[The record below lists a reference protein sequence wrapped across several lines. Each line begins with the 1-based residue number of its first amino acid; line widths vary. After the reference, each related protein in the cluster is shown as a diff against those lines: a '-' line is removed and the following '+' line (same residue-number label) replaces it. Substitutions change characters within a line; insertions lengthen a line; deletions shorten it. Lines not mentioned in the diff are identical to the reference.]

1 MMHAKICEN
10 NSLQHNMA
18 AQKIHATTQKF
29 TEIVDFGEDIVILEG
44 GNACM
49 IIEITAS
56 NFALLSKREQ
66 DSRIFS
72 YAGML
77 NSLSFPIQILIRNRR
92 MDISSYI
99 HELEGLIHT
108 TKNQQL
114 AAYIDYYSTFVREM
128 VTVNVVLNKSFYIV
142 VPFSSL
148 EMGVTGATQQQTQKK
163 QSQAETFEMSARKAL
178 QNKAN
183 ALLGQL
189 QKFATSA
196 RVLEKEDLIK
206 LFYEI
211 YNEDTEIDIDQMQSG
226 ADASFIRGEKQP

>member
-1 MMHAKICEN
+1 
-10 NSLQHNMA
+10 MA

-29 TEIVDFGEDIVILEG
+29 TEIVDFADDIVILEG

-92 MDISSYI
+92 MDISQYI
-99 HELEGLIHT
+99 HELEEVIT
-108 TKNQQL
+108 NTKNPQL
-114 AAYIDYYSTFVREM
+114 AAYVEYYSSFVKEM

-148 EMGVTGATQQQTQKK
+148 EMGVTGATQTQQKK
-163 QSQAETFEMSARKAL
+163 QSQKDTFIEEARKIL

-196 RVLEKEDLIK
+196 RILSKDDLIK
-206 LFYEI
+206 LYYEI
-211 YNEDTEIDIDQMQSG
+211 YNEDTEVDIDQMQAG
-226 ADASFIRGEKQP
+226 ADASVIRGGGQ

>member
-1 MMHAKICEN
+1 
-10 NSLQHNMA
+10 MA

-29 TEIVDFGEDIVILEG
+29 TEIVDFVEDIVILEG

-66 DSRIFS
+66 DTRIFA
-72 YAGML
+72 YAGLL

-92 MDISSYI
+92 MDISQYI
-99 HELEGLIHT
+99 NELDGVINS
-108 TKNQQL
+108 TKNPQL
-114 AAYIDYYSTFVREM
+114 ASYVAYYSSFVKEM
-128 VTVNVVLNKSFYIV
+128 VTVNVVLNKQFYIV

-148 EMGVTGATQQQTQKK
+148 ELGVTGAAQTQQKGMPQTD
-163 QSQAETFEMSARKAL
+163 SFAVNARKTL
-178 QNKAN
+178 QGKAN
-183 ALLGQL
+183 SLLGQL

-196 RVLEKEDLIK
+196 KVLEKEELIK

-211 YNEDTEIDIDQMQSG
+211 YNDDTEINIGQMQDG
-226 ADASFIRGEKQP
+226 ADAAVISMGGAKV

>member
-1 MMHAKICEN
+1 
-10 NSLQHNMA
+10 MA
-18 AQKIHATTQKF
+18 AQKIHSTTQKF
-29 TEIVDFGEDIVILEG
+29 TEIVDFADDIVLLDG

-66 DSRIFS
+66 DSRIFA
-72 YAGML
+72 YAGLL
-77 NSLSFPIQILIRNRR
+77 NSLSFPIKILIRNRR

-99 HELEGLIHT
+99 HELEDMIT
-108 TKNQQL
+108 NTKNQQL
-114 AAYIDYYSTFVREM
+114 AAYVEYYASFVKEM

-148 EMGVTGATQQQTQKK
+148 EMGVTGAAQTQQKK
-163 QSQAETFEMSARKAL
+163 QSQKETFIESARKIL

-183 ALLGQL
+183 SLLGQL

-196 RVLEKEDLIK
+196 RILEKEDLIK
-206 LFYEI
+206 LYYEI
-211 YNEDTEIDIDQMQSG
+211 YNEDTEVDIDQMQSG
-226 ADASFIRGEKQP
+226 ADAPFIRGGGQ

>member
-1 MMHAKICEN
+1 
-10 NSLQHNMA
+10 MA
-18 AQKIHATTQKF
+18 AQKIHSTTQKF
-29 TEIVDFGEDIVILEG
+29 TEIVDFADNIVLLDG

-99 HELEGLIHT
+99 YELEEVIKS
-108 TKNQQL
+108 TKNPQL
-114 AAYIDYYSTFVREM
+114 AAYVEYYSAFVKEM
-128 VTVNVVLNKSFYIV
+128 ITVNVVLNKSFYII

-148 EMGVTGATQQQTQKK
+148 EMGVTGATQTQQKK
-163 QSQAETFEMSARKAL
+163 LSQKEMFIASAQKIL
-178 QNKAN
+178 QNKATS
-183 ALLGQL
+183 LLGQL
-189 QKFATSA
+189 QKFASSA
-196 RVLEKEDLIK
+196 KILEKEDLIK

-211 YNEDTEIDIDQMQSG
+211 YNEDTEVDIDQMQAG
-226 ADASFIRGEKQP
+226 ADAPIIRGENQK

>member
-1 MMHAKICEN
+1 
-10 NSLQHNMA
+10 MA

-29 TEIVDFGEDIVILEG
+29 TEIVDFADNIVIFEG

-66 DSRIFS
+66 DSRIYS

-99 HELEGLIHT
+99 HELDSIIT
-108 TKNQQL
+108 STKNQQL
-114 AAYIDYYSTFVREM
+114 AVYIEYYSAFVKEM
-128 VTVNVVLNKSFYIV
+128 VTVNVVLNKSFYII

-148 EMGVTGATQQQTQKK
+148 EMGVTGAQTQQKGQSKK
-163 QSQAETFEMSARKAL
+163 ESFIESARKIL

-183 ALLGQL
+183 SLLGQL

-196 RVLEKEDLIK
+196 KILEKEDLIK

-211 YNEDTEIDIDQMQSG
+211 YNEDTEVDIDQMQNG
-226 ADASFIRGEKQP
+226 ANAPFIRGENQP

>member
-1 MMHAKICEN
+1 
-10 NSLQHNMA
+10 MA

-29 TEIVDFGEDIVILEG
+29 TEIVDFADDIVILEG

-72 YAGML
+72 YAGLL

-99 HELEGLIHT
+99 HELEEVISS
-108 TKNQQL
+108 TKNPQL
-114 AAYIDYYSTFVREM
+114 AAYVEYYASFVKEM
-128 VTVNVVLNKSFYIV
+128 ITVNVVLNKSFYII

-148 EMGVTGATQQQTQKK
+148 EMGVTGATQTTQKK
-163 QSQAETFEMSARKAL
+163 QSQKDAFIESARKIL

-183 ALLGQL
+183 SLLGQL

-196 RVLEKEDLIK
+196 RVLEKDDLIK

-211 YNEDTEIDIDQMQSG
+211 YNEDTEIAIDQMSAG
-226 ADASFIRGEKQP
+226 AEAPFIKGGGQQ

>member
-1 MMHAKICEN
+1 
-10 NSLQHNMA
+10 MA

-29 TEIVDFGEDIVILEG
+29 TEIVDFADDLVILDG

-56 NFALLSKREQ
+56 NFALLSKQEQ
-66 DSRIFS
+66 DSRIYS

-77 NSLSFPIQILIRNRR
+77 NSLSFPVQILIRNRR

-99 HELEGLIHT
+99 HELEEVIKN
-108 TKNQQL
+108 TKNERL
-114 AAYIDYYSTFVREM
+114 AAYVEYYSSFVKEM

-148 EMGVTGATQQQTQKK
+148 EMGITGATQTQQKK
-163 QSQAETFEMSARKAL
+163 QSQRDSFIESAHKIL
-178 QNKAN
+178 ENKAN
-183 ALLGQL
+183 SLLGQL
-189 QKFATSA
+189 QKFASSA

-211 YNEDTEIDIDQMQSG
+211 YNEDTEVDIEQMQSG
-226 ADASFIRGEKQP
+226 ADASLIRGEV

>member
-1 MMHAKICEN
+1 
-10 NSLQHNMA
+10 MA
-18 AQKIHATTQKF
+18 AQKIHSTTQKF
-29 TEIVDFGEDIVILEG
+29 TEIVDFADDIVLLDG

-66 DSRIFS
+66 DSRIFA

-92 MDISSYI
+92 MDISQYV
-99 HELEGLIHT
+99 HELEEIVKN
-108 TKNQQL
+108 TKNERL
-114 AAYIDYYSTFVREM
+114 MAYIEYYSAFVKEM
-128 VTVNVVLNKSFYIV
+128 ITVNVVLNKSFYIV

-148 EMGVTGATQQQTQKK
+148 ELGVTGAAQTQQKKLSQK
-163 QSQAETFEMSARKAL
+163 ETFIESARKTL

-183 ALLGQL
+183 SLLGQL

-196 RVLEKEDLIK
+196 RILEKEDLIK
-206 LFYEI
+206 LYYEI
-211 YNEDTEIDIDQMQSG
+211 YNEDTEVDIDQMQAG
-226 ADASFIRGEKQP
+226 ANAPFIRGGNQQ

>member
-1 MMHAKICEN
+1 
-10 NSLQHNMA
+10 MA

-29 TEIVDFGEDIVILEG
+29 TEIVDFADDIVLLDG

-66 DSRIFS
+66 DSRIFA

-92 MDISSYI
+92 MDISLYI
-99 HELEGLIHT
+99 HELEEMMAS
-108 TKNQQL
+108 TKNPQL
-114 AAYIDYYSTFVREM
+114 SAYIEYYAAFVKEM
-128 VTVNVVLNKSFYIV
+128 ITVNVVLNKSFYIV

-148 EMGVTGATQQQTQKK
+148 EMGVTGATQTQQKK
-163 QSQAETFEMSARKAL
+163 QSQKDTFIEAARKIL

-183 ALLGQL
+183 SLLGQL

-196 RVLEKEDLIK
+196 RILEKEDLIK

-211 YNEDTEIDIDQMQSG
+211 YNEDTEVDIDQMQAG
-226 ADASFIRGEKQP
+226 ADAPFIKGEAQQ

>member
-1 MMHAKICEN
+1 
-10 NSLQHNMA
+10 MA
-18 AQKIHATTQKF
+18 AQKIHSTTQKF
-29 TEIVDFGEDIVILEG
+29 TEIIDFADDIVILEG

-99 HELEGLIHT
+99 YELDEVIKN
-108 TKNQQL
+108 TKNPQL
-114 AAYIDYYSTFVREM
+114 AAYVEYYSSFVKEM
-128 VTVNVVLNKSFYIV
+128 ITVNVVLNKSFYIV

-148 EMGVTGATQQQTQKK
+148 EMGVTGATQTQQKNQTQKD
-163 QSQAETFEMSARKAL
+163 AFIASARKIL

-183 ALLGQL
+183 SLLAQL
-189 QKFATSA
+189 QKFASSA

-211 YNEDTEIDIDQMQSG
+211 YNEDTEVDIDQMQAG
-226 ADASFIRGEKQP
+226 ADAPVIRGENQA

>member
-1 MMHAKICEN
+1 
-10 NSLQHNMA
+10 MA

-29 TEIVDFGEDIVILEG
+29 TEIVDFGDDLVILDG

-66 DSRIFS
+66 DSRVFS

-99 HELEGLIHT
+99 HELEEMIHT

-114 AAYIDYYSTFVREM
+114 AAYIEYYSSFVREM

-142 VPFSSL
+142 VPYSSL
-148 EMGVTGATQQQTQKK
+148 EMGVTGATQTQAKGQVK
-163 QSQAETFEMSARKAL
+163 AEAFIETARKAL

-183 ALLGQL
+183 TLLGQL

-196 RVLEKEDLIK
+196 HVLEKEELIK

-211 YNEDTEIDIDQMQSG
+211 YNEDTEIDIDQMQNG
-226 ADASFIRGEKQP
+226 ADASVIRGEKQA

>member
-1 MMHAKICEN
+1 
-10 NSLQHNMA
+10 MA

-29 TEIVDFGEDIVILEG
+29 TEIVDFGDNIVILEG
-44 GNACM
+44 GNACL

-66 DSRIFS
+66 DTRIFA
-72 YAGML
+72 YASLL

-92 MDISSYI
+92 MDISQYI
-99 HELEGLIHT
+99 SELDGVIT
-108 TKNQQL
+108 STKNPQL
-114 AAYIDYYSTFVREM
+114 ATYVAYYSSFVKEM

-148 EMGVTGATQQQTQKK
+148 ELGVSGAAQTQQHG
-163 QSQAETFEMSARKAL
+163 QSQRDSFITNAQKTLEG
-178 QNKAN
+178 KAN

-196 RVLEKEDLIK
+196 KVLQREELIK

-211 YNEDTEIDIDQMQSG
+211 YNDDTEIDPGQMEDG
-226 ADASFIRGEKQP
+226 AKAAVISAGGTK